1 MENWHPIPW
10 KQVGNEEANSYTQS
24 REFPYQKIPESN
36 LQTRTSRIP
45 TLESHAKEKY
55 VSDKTDNTVSKASG
69 SQRQI
74 THKTIASWNCYSLN
88 LYKYT
93 NQIPRPELVMNS
105 TNPTNESRTPESR
118 HHNVLQPAKL
128 EFSNAYSRRTRK
140 KTCTHNKSTNPQA
153 QVYFSLLSP
162 AALELLAASN
172 PILFLSFFNF
182 HSSSWTCSPQ
192 TKVKPTHKPQI
203 NENRVFTER
212 SEREKYTPSRIFA
225 QMGIATLFSDMW
237 RDAQLKTQR
246 KRIHETRT
254 RSNKLVVW
262 QVKISTHIY
271 HARNVLW
278 LLVRSLTCARV
289 FFFPTLISRWTGD
302 HPQEEWTKFG

>member
-1 MENWHPIPW
+1 MKKPIHTHSPLNFHSRKFLKAIFKQGPQEYQPW
-10 KQVGNEEANSYTQS
+10 SPTPRRNMS
-24 REFPYQKIPESN
+24 
-36 LQTRTSRIP
+36 QTRP
-45 TLESHAKEKY
+45 TTLYLKLLVLK
-55 VSDKTDNTVSKASG
+55 G
-69 SQRQI
+69 QI
-74 THKTIASWNCYSLN
+74 THKAIASWNCYSLN

-182 HSSSWTCSPQ
+182 HSSS
-192 TKVKPTHKPQI
+192 
-203 NENRVFTER
+203 
-212 SEREKYTPSRIFA
+212 
-225 QMGIATLFSDMW
+225 
-237 RDAQLKTQR
+237 
-246 KRIHETRT
+246 
-254 RSNKLVVW
+254 
-262 QVKISTHIY
+262 
-271 HARNVLW
+271 
-278 LLVRSLTCARV
+278 
-289 FFFPTLISRWTGD
+289 
-302 HPQEEWTKFG
+302 